1 MRPLLGILITSV
13 RFTHLRVYK
22 NMRYECV
29 LSPGIQT
36 MLKFLKPPIC
46 HLSKKG
52 ASSLACHLYKIVNSL
67 TDFPAAPV
75 FPPDHFHKTRSSDK
89 PTFIVP
95 KFRTSAY
102 QYSFFPNTLSLWN
115 DLPRDIFVHSSF
127 NSFKRSVLLYL

>member
-1 MRPLLGILITSV
+1 MLGILIT
-13 RFTHLRVYK
+13 RARLTHLKVTK
-22 NMRYECV
+22 NMPYECMCLKSWDSNYAELLAATNLPSLQKRHIQ
-29 LSPGIQT
+29 LS
-36 MLKFLKPPIC
+36 L
-46 HLSKKG
+46 
-52 ASSLACHLYKIVNSL
+52 CHLYKIVNSL

-115 DLPRDIFVHSSF
+115 DLPKDI
-127 NSFKRSVLLYL
+127 LCIPL